1 MSETEGETA
10 ETMHMQRVRCGAR
23 AERGAVWEV
32 TRMMAFLLIRNQ
44 LSSLSLTR
52 IILASLSP
60 TLTRRAP
67 LITAFFTQH
76 DVASRS

>member
-1 MSETEGETA
+1 MSETRRERDDAHA
-10 ETMHMQRVRCGAR
+10 ESAVRC
-23 AERGAVWEV
+23 GAVWEV
-32 TRMMAFLLIRNQ
+32 TRMMAFLLFRNQ

-60 TLTRRAP
+60 RTLTRRAP
-67 LITAFFTQH
+67 LTTTLLTQH

>member
-1 MSETEGETA
+1 MSETRRERDDAHA
-10 ETMHMQRVRCGAR
+10 ESAVRCGAWSVG
-23 AERGAVWEV
+23 GAVWEV
-32 TRMMAFLLIRNQ
+32 TRMMAFLLFRNQ

-67 LITAFFTQH
+67 LTTALLTQH